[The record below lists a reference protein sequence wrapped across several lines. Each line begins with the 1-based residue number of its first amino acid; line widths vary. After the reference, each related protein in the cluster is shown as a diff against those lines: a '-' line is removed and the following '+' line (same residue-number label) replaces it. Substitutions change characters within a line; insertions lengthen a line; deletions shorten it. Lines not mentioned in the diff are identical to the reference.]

1 MEIFILYNTVT
12 EEIKS
17 SGTVDKLAEQDGHS
31 MLESIN
37 RQLAD
42 NTDLAVLYL
51 PNQKLPDKREYTI
64 RNGKLKKQHPNWVPE
79 KERIEAL
86 ILADIRTNAIQ
97 RLIASGADI
106 PQDYV

>member
-1 MEIFILYNTVT
+1 MEIFILYNTET
-12 EEIKS
+12 GEIKS
-17 SGTVDKLAEQDGHS
+17 QGKVDKSAIQDGHS
-31 MLESIN
+31 MLENIN
-37 RQLAD
+37 RQLIED
-42 NTDLAVLYL
+42 TDLAVLYM
-51 PNQKLPDKREYTI
+51 PDKKLPSKREYI
-64 RNGKLKKQHPNWVPE
+64 IKNGKLKKQHPNWVPE